1 MRRNAVILQKQ
12 NNENK
17 VPHTADLELI
27 SRLARQAGE
36 IGLRF
41 FGRNPKT
48 WTKAGDSPV
57 SEADLAIDAF
67 LKEKLLAARPDYGW
81 ISEETADE
89 RPAAEYKRYFIVD
102 PIDGTR
108 GFINHNPQWCVSI
121 AVAEA
126 GRPLAGALYCPAL
139 GEHYTAAAGGTAR
152 LNGAVIEPAP
162 AAAGETMAEAATMP
176 ALRATSAPIVCRKV
190 DWQKL
195 PLSFTQG
202 AERAAPI
209 PSLAYRLALLAR
221 GRLSAVFVRPGCH
234 DWDIAA
240 SDVIL
245 QNCGGALVDLAG
257 RPVRYCEQS
266 FRHGFLLGA
275 KQAKLKELLDI
286 VSGLDLG

>member
-1 MRRNAVILQKQ
+1 MVVLQKQ
-12 NNENK
+12 NNGNK
-17 VPHTADLELI
+17 VPHAADLELI

-41 FGRNPKT
+41 FGHNPKT

-81 ISEETADE
+81 ISEETADS
-89 RPAAEYKRYFIVD
+89 RPATEYKRYFIVD

-108 GFINHNPQWCVSI
+108 GFINHNPQWCVAI

-126 GRPLAGALYCPAL
+126 GRPVAGALDCPAL
-139 GEHYTAAAGGTAR
+139 GEHYTAAAGGIAR
-152 LNGAVIEPAP
+152 LNGAAIESVPAE
-162 AAAGETMAEAATMP
+162 AGETMPEAA
-176 ALRATSAPIVCRKV
+176 AVVRAAAAPIVCRKA

-195 PLSFTQG
+195 PPAFTQG
-202 AERAAPI
+202 AERAGPI

-275 KQAKLKELLDI
+275 KQAKLKNLLDI